1 MIVRFMAHGDFLFL
15 YPPAQLAA
23 GVLALGAVYRPGAPA
38 GSGHGDPVLCLCADS
53 FHRFVTQVQWE
64 AVVADHRPELFTGFA
79 VSENVIRLI
88 VLLHAPVLKCDALH
102 TERRLDDGVVNGAE
116 LLLLGQRDTLYRF
129 AGIELVYAPS
139 ALAESV

>member
-1 MIVRFMAHGDFLFL
+1 MAIFFSCILLRSLRPVYWPWVLSIVR
-15 YPPAQLAA
+15 
-23 GVLALGAVYRPGAPA
+23 ALQQDLGMGIPSSACVRIRSTAL
-38 GSGHGDPVLCLCADS
+38 S
-53 FHRFVTQVQWE
+53 R
-64 AVVADHRPELFTGFA
+64 RFTGFA